1 MKEQL
6 DKLVGHLR
14 EELIQYG
21 ELLSL
26 LEQQQEMIVNRS
38 ADGLMQNLTSI
49 HAQMAEIAKART
61 CREQCREEIA
71 ESLGL
76 DSESPIK
83 EMYSSL
89 PVEYQSLVQT
99 LVDEVNE

>member
-14 EELIQYG
+14 EEIIQYG

-38 ADGLMQNLTSI
+38 ADGIMQTLTSK
-49 HAQMAEIAKART
+49 HAQKAEIDKAST
-61 CREQCREEIA
+61 
-71 ESLGL
+71 
-76 DSESPIK
+76 
-83 EMYSSL
+83 
-89 PVEYQSLVQT
+89 
-99 LVDEVNE
+99 

>member
-26 LEQQQEMIVNRS
+26 LEQQQ
-38 ADGLMQNLTSI
+38 
-49 HAQMAEIAKART
+49 
-61 CREQCREEIA
+61 
-71 ESLGL
+71 
-76 DSESPIK
+76 
-83 EMYSSL
+83 
-89 PVEYQSLVQT
+89 
-99 LVDEVNE
+99 

>member
-1 MKEQL
+1 MKEHL
-6 DKLVGHLR
+6 DKLVGNLR

-49 HAQMAEIAKART
+49 HAQMAEIAKARS
-61 CREQCREEIA
+61 CREQCREDAA
-71 ESLGL
+71 ELLGL
-76 DSESPIK
+76 DGELPFK
-83 EMYSSL
+83 EMYSS
-89 PVEYQSLVQT
+89 
-99 LVDEVNE
+99 